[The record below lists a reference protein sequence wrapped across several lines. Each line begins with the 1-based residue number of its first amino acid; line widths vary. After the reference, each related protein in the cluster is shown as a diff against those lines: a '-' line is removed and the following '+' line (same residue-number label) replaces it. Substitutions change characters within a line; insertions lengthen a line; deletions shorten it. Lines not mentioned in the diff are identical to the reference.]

1 MLFVGRGPRFL
12 LNNSSWA
19 LPHERGEGSRD
30 WIWTINK
37 LCTDKISGK
46 ERDEKPS
53 VKRGLQRL
61 YERFF
66 FSREKEGAGL
76 VRFISCH
83 TTRFVN
89 LTIIA
94 SLIILPPA
102 VKFPIKILVI
112 PFLNR

>member
-1 MLFVGRGPRFL
+1 MRSPAQSIKREDYSFYIYWLFSLPGGKLKEQGFL
-12 LNNSSWA
+12 
-19 LPHERGEGSRD
+19 
-30 WIWTINK
+30 
-37 LCTDKISGK
+37 
-46 ERDEKPS
+46 
-53 VKRGLQRL
+53 
-61 YERFF
+61 
-66 FSREKEGAGL
+66 
-76 VRFISCH
+76 SCH